1 MESSTA
7 PVEISAEKPPRKGL
21 EGPLE
26 GAFHGLNKRLCNR
39 DQALCLHALA
49 VSAPAWG
56 KRLTGGDLL
65 FSTEGRVT
73 AV

>member
-7 PVEISAEKPPRKGL
+7 PVEISAEKPSRKGL
-21 EGPLE
+21 EAPPV

-39 DQALCLHALA
+39 DQVLCLPGL
-49 VSAPAWG
+49 VFSPPARM